1 MNKMTIIGICIL
13 ALLSG
18 GCNKDLVEYHSNNI
32 RISIEKGDE
41 WLHNFPL
48 F

>member
-18 GCNKDLVEYHSNNI
+18 GCNKDLVQQQHQDIN
-32 RISIEKGDE
+32 
-41 WLHNFPL
+41 
-48 F
+48 